1 MEPNAFEELN
11 QRYNKCDKKPCLCP
25 SGVAF
30 NSKGR
35 KGYNESISSIITYMF
50 LNYFFFRDWKIIRC
64 GGCASTAV
72 HMKCEGL
79 TNLTYRCSTCVR
91 VLRGIGTSSANPGI
105 QPWINNYIDCLICFA
120 SLKSMQDLKLH
131 IKSYHPDEIDAVVD
145 VEDIE
150 STDDND
156 NKEVCATADTTQSQ
170 KSTRKSN

>member
-1 MEPNAFEELN
+1 
-11 QRYNKCDKKPCLCP
+11 
-25 SGVAF
+25 
-30 NSKGR
+30 
-35 KGYNESISSIITYMF
+35 MF

-105 QPWINNYIDCLICFA
+105 QPWMNNYIDCPICFA
-120 SLKSMQDLKLH
+120 SFKSMQDLKRH
-131 IKSYHPDEIDAVVD
+131 KKSCDEIDADEIDAVFESKD
-145 VEDIE
+145 VEDMIADIE

-156 NKEVCATADTTQSQ
+156 NKEVCATADTTQ
-170 KSTRKSN
+170 KSKRKSN